1 MVLDAD
7 AVVYPLAMMV
17 KPFDTLIADVA
28 VAGIGRAE
36 NLAVRAE

>member
-7 AVVYPLAMMV
+7 AVVHPLAVMV
-17 KPFDTLIADVA
+17 KPFDALITDVA

-36 NLAVRAE
+36 DLAVRAE